1 VPATSSVRSACDAVQ
16 IGKIRSRD
24 LCPEARSRIRFAT
37 EADMPI
43 RLEDHLFDLEEKF
56 WTEGPS
62 FYENRLAYTALMVF
76 PEPAGVLLKD
86 EIAPSLAD
94 KSRWAQVELEEH
106 RLLELG
112 EQAALITYKA
122 TAARADG
129 GEPYRARASSVYV
142 RDGAAW
148 KLAFHQQ
155 TPV

>member
-1 VPATSSVRSACDAVQ
+1 
-16 IGKIRSRD
+16 
-24 LCPEARSRIRFAT
+24 
-37 EADMPI
+37 MPI

-62 FYENRLAYTALMVF
+62 FYESRLAYTALMVF

-86 EIAPSLAD
+86 EIAPSLAE

-129 GEPYRARASSVYV
+129 GEPYRTRASSVYV